1 MALMGS
7 GRATALRKLIF
18 VAALTF
24 STVSQAT
31 SLKDFWSSRAPDD
44 PRFQSAKSSLAL
56 EECLALEVSENVG
69 VPNIIHGEA
78 RNAYYGN
85 GGGPIFEQPDWRR
98 SHRGSRH
105 FARSPRRRRPLWWV
119 ERQDKCAC
127 AALHLA
133 EAHQA
138 APVTSST
145 PPSAPVA
152 LISPRRR

>member
-69 VPNIIHGEA
+69 VPNIIHGEGETLITGMVVGLYSSNPIGGA
-78 RNAYYGN
+78 RIVDHGTSREVLV
-85 GGGPIFEQPDWRR
+85 GGVHSGGWR
-98 SHRGSRH
+98 
-105 FARSPRRRRPLWWV
+105 
-119 ERQDKCAC
+119 DKIS
-127 AALHLA
+127 ALV
-133 EAHQA
+133 QRC
-138 APVTSST
+138 
-145 PPSAPVA
+145 
-152 LISPRRR
+152 I